1 VIQAVFSALSPVV
14 LFILVGYVCG
24 RRGLIR
30 SSAVADL
37 SNLTFLVLS
46 PALLFRTMSGV
57 HLTELDFR
65 PIGIYFAVAAVV
77 FAGIAIFNGGF
88 KRHGIVL
95 ALAGTF
101 SNTVMIGVPIV
112 GLAFGEA
119 GMVTLFTLISVHAFV
134 MLTCATIL
142 LELAVAREDAEAG
155 RDGHRHMADTVLRAV
170 RNGLL
175 HPVPLPIVMG
185 LLWGLTGWR
194 LPELVDRPL
203 QILGSAQVP
212 VALVLVGVTLAF
224 SRIGHQLQG
233 AIALSATKTVLHPLL
248 MLCVGKLFGLSGVPL
263 AVMVVT
269 ASLPIGANVFLFSQR
284 YRTAEAVVTASVG
297 LSTMGGLLTLP
308 IWLWVV
314 AHV

>member
-1 VIQAVFSALSPVV
+1 
-14 LFILVGYVCG
+14 
-24 RRGLIR
+24 
-30 SSAVADL
+30 
-37 SNLTFLVLS
+37 
-46 PALLFRTMSGV
+46 
-57 HLTELDFR
+57 
-65 PIGIYFAVAAVV
+65 
-77 FAGIAIFNGGF
+77 
-88 KRHGIVL
+88 
-95 ALAGTF
+95 
-101 SNTVMIGVPIV
+101 VPIV

-134 MLTCATIL
+134 MLTGATIL

-155 RDGHRHMADTVLRAV
+155 RDGHRHMAATVLRAV